1 MRIQYTTNAR
11 AEREALEK
19 LAPPPA
25 VVWVNEFKSDA
36 VKPFLEQFN
45 RAVESSQPV
54 VPVLIDS
61 YGGEIDT
68 LMAMVDICRSSP
80 KPIATVVMG
89 KAMSAGAILL
99 SCGWHGYRYAAPN
112 SRIMIHDCLTITFG
126 KAGEIIADA
135 DEVKRLNALLYK
147 ILDENCQKPSGYFVD
162 QVHHRSHAD
171 WYLTPEDALEHNLVN
186 HVKIPTLQVNLSTT
200 YEFLG

>member
-1 MRIQYTTNAR
+1 M
-11 AEREALEK
+11 
-19 LAPPPA
+19 
-25 VVWVNEFKSDA
+25 
-36 VKPFLEQFN
+36 
-45 RAVESSQPV
+45 ESAQPV

-61 YGGEIDT
+61 YGGKIDM

-99 SCGWHGYRYAAPN
+99 SYGWHGYRYAAPN

-135 DEVKRLNALLYK
+135 DEVKRLNALLYQ

-162 QVHHRSHAD
+162 QVHHRGHAD
-171 WYLTPEDALEHNLVN
+171 WYLTPQDALEHNLVN
-186 HVKIPTLQVNLSTT
+186 PVKIPTLQVNLSTT

>member
-1 MRIQYTTNAR
+1 
-11 AEREALEK
+11 
-19 LAPPPA
+19 
-25 VVWVNEFKSDA
+25 
-36 VKPFLEQFN
+36 
-45 RAVESSQPV
+45 
-54 VPVLIDS
+54 
-61 YGGEIDT
+61 
-68 LMAMVDICRSSP
+68 MAMVDICRSSP

-112 SRIMIHDCLTITFG
+112 SRIMIHDCLTATFG

-135 DEVKRLNALLYK
+135 DEVKRLNALLYQ

-162 QVHHRSHAD
+162 QVHHRGHAD
-171 WYLTPEDALEHNLVN
+171 WYLTPQDALEHNLVN
-186 HVKIPTLQVNLSTT
+186 PVKIPTLQVNLSTT